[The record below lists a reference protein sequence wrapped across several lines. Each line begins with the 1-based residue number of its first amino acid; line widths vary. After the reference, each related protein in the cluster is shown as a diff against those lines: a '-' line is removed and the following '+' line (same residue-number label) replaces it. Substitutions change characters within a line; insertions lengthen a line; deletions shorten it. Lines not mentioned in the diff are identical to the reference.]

1 MLVVR
6 SHPLAQNMEIA
17 IFLLLAA
24 VAIVSA
30 ANILIQRHPIYS
42 ALSLIVTFVALA
54 GIYIQ
59 MHAEFIAVMQIVVY
73 TGAIMVLFIFV
84 IMLLNIGVEQRV
96 PDRVHVVKYFGL
108 PLAGLL
114 ILEIGLIVSRG
125 FSNKRISVESASI
138 NLSGNTQMIGKA
150 LYTQYALPFEVTS
163 ILLLVAIVG
172 AIVMAK
178 KEL

>member
-1 MLVVR
+1 
-6 SHPLAQNMEIA
+6 MEIA
-17 IFLLLAA
+17 IFLLFAG

-42 ALSLIVTFVALA
+42 ALSLIVTFIALA

-84 IMLLNIGVEQRV
+84 IMLLNVGAEQRV
-96 PDRVHVVKYFGL
+96 PDRVHVVRYFGL

-114 ILEIGLIVSRG
+114 IVEIGLIVSRA
-125 FSNKRISVESASI
+125 FSHEGISVESASI

>member
-1 MLVVR
+1 M
-6 SHPLAQNMEIA
+6 AGKMEIA
-17 IFLLLAA
+17 IFLFFAF
-24 VAIVSA
+24 VAITSA

-42 ALSLIVTFVALA
+42 ALSLIVTFIALA

-84 IMLLNIGVEQRV
+84 IMLLNVGAEERV
-96 PDRVHVVKYFGL
+96 PDKIHVVKYFGL
-108 PLAGLL
+108 PLVVLLVVEAGLM
-114 ILEIGLIVSRG
+114 VARS
-125 FSNKRISVESASI
+125 FSNEGIAVESASI
-138 NLSGNTQMIGKA
+138 NLSGNTQLIGKV

-163 ILLLVAIVG
+163 VLLLVAIVG

>member
-1 MLVVR
+1 
-6 SHPLAQNMEIA
+6 MEIA
-17 IFLLLAA
+17 IFLLLAG

-42 ALSLIVTFVALA
+42 ALSLIVTFIALA
-54 GIYIQ
+54 GIYLQ

-73 TGAIMVLFIFV
+73 TGAIMVLFVFV
-84 IMLLNIGVEQRV
+84 IMLLNAGAEQRV
-96 PDRVHVVKYFGL
+96 PQKIQVVKYFGL

-114 ILEIGLIVSRG
+114 IVEIGLVVSRT
-125 FSNKRISVESASI
+125 FSHSNEGISVESASI
-138 NLSGNTQMIGKA
+138 NLSGNTQLIGKA

-178 KEL
+178 KEI

>member
-1 MLVVR
+1 
-6 SHPLAQNMEIA
+6 MEIA

-42 ALSLIVTFVALA
+42 ALSLILAFVALA

-73 TGAIMVLFIFV
+73 TGAIMVLFVFV
-84 IMLLNIGVEQRV
+84 IMLLNARAEEKV
-96 PDRVHVVKYFGL
+96 PDRVHVVRYFGV
-108 PLAGLL
+108 PLVLLWVVEVGLVVSNTSSEG
-114 ILEIGLIVSRG
+114 ITVATETIGLTS
-125 FSNKRISVESASI
+125 
-138 NLSGNTQMIGKA
+138 NTQLIGRL

>member
-1 MLVVR
+1 
-6 SHPLAQNMEIA
+6 MEIA
-17 IFLLLAA
+17 IFLLFAG
-24 VAIVSA
+24 VAIIAA

-42 ALSLIVTFVALA
+42 ALSLIVTFIALA

-84 IMLLNIGVEQRV
+84 IMLLNVGAEQRV

-114 ILEIGLIVSRG
+114 TVEIGLIVARG
-125 FSNKRISVESASI
+125 FSNEGISVESASI

-150 LYTQYALPFEVTS
+150 LYTQYVLPFEITS

>member
-1 MLVVR
+1 
-6 SHPLAQNMEIA
+6 MEIA
-17 IFLLLAA
+17 VFLFLSA

-42 ALSLIVTFVALA
+42 ALSLILAFVALA
-54 GIYIQ
+54 GIYLQ

-73 TGAIMVLFIFV
+73 TGAIMVLFVFV
-84 IMLLNIGVEQRV
+84 IMLLNARAEERI
-96 PDRVHVVKYFGL
+96 PDRVYVVKYFGI
-108 PLAGLL
+108 PLALLWVVEVGLVVSHTSSEG
-114 ILEIGLIVSRG
+114 ITVATKTIGLTS
-125 FSNKRISVESASI
+125 
-138 NLSGNTQMIGKA
+138 NTQLIGRI

>member
-1 MLVVR
+1 
-6 SHPLAQNMEIA
+6 MEIA
-17 IFLLLAA
+17 IFLLLSA

-42 ALSLIVTFVALA
+42 ALSLILAFVALA

-73 TGAIMVLFIFV
+73 TGAIMVLFVFV
-84 IMLLNIGVEQRV
+84 IMLLNARAEEKI
-96 PDRVHVVKYFGL
+96 PDRVHVVRYFGV
-108 PLAGLL
+108 PLVLLWVVEVGLVVSNTSSEG
-114 ILEIGLIVSRG
+114 ITVATETIGLTS
-125 FSNKRISVESASI
+125 
-138 NLSGNTQMIGKA
+138 NTQLIGRL

>member
-1 MLVVR
+1 
-6 SHPLAQNMEIA
+6 MEIA
-17 IFLLLAA
+17 IFLLFAG

-42 ALSLIVTFVALA
+42 ALSLIVTFIALA

-84 IMLLNIGVEQRV
+84 IMLLNVGAEQRV
-96 PDRVHVVKYFGL
+96 PDKVHVVKYFGL

-114 ILEIGLIVSRG
+114 IVETGIIVSRA
-125 FSNKRISVESASI
+125 FSTSEGIPVESASI
-138 NLSGNTQMIGKA
+138 NLSGNTQLIGRA

>member
-1 MLVVR
+1 
-6 SHPLAQNMEIA
+6 MEIA
-17 IFLLLAA
+17 IFLLFAS

-42 ALSLIVTFVALA
+42 ALSLIVTFAALA
-54 GIYIQ
+54 GIYMQ
-59 MHAEFIAVMQIVVY
+59 MHAEFIAVMQIVIY

-84 IMLLNIGVEQRV
+84 IMLLNAREEQRV
-96 PDRVHVVKYFGL
+96 PDKVHVVKYFGI
-108 PLAGLL
+108 PLAVLL
-114 ILEIGLIVSRG
+114 IVEAGLIVSRP
-125 FSNKRISVESASI
+125 FSMEGIPVASASI
-138 NLSGNTQMIGKA
+138 NLSGNTQLIGKA
-150 LYTQYALPFEVTS
+150 LYTQYALPFEITS

>member
-1 MLVVR
+1 
-6 SHPLAQNMEIA
+6 MEIA
-17 IFLLLAA
+17 IFLLLSA

-42 ALSLIVTFVALA
+42 ALSLILVFVALA

-73 TGAIMVLFIFV
+73 TGAIMVLFVFV
-84 IMLLNIGVEQRV
+84 IMLLNARAEEKI
-96 PDRVHVVKYFGL
+96 PDRVHVVRYFGV
-108 PLAGLL
+108 PLVLLWVVEVGLVVSNTSSEG
-114 ILEIGLIVSRG
+114 IRVATETIGLTS
-125 FSNKRISVESASI
+125 
-138 NLSGNTQMIGKA
+138 NTQLIGRL

>member
-1 MLVVR
+1 
-6 SHPLAQNMEIA
+6 MEIA
-17 IFLLLAA
+17 IFLCFAV
-24 VAIVSA
+24 VAIASA

-42 ALSLIVTFVALA
+42 ALSLIVTFIALA

-84 IMLLNIGVEQRV
+84 IMLLNVGAEERV
-96 PDRVHVVKYFGL
+96 PDKIHVVKYFGL
-108 PLAGLL
+108 PLVVLLIVEAGLM
-114 ILEIGLIVSRG
+114 VARS
-125 FSNKRISVESASI
+125 FSNEGIAVESASI
-138 NLSGNTQMIGKA
+138 NLSGNTQLIGRV

-163 ILLLVAIVG
+163 VLLLVAIVG

-178 KEL
+178 KEI